1 MLTKII
7 LLIALGLVVWQ
18 LAVAL
23 RALSRGQPSDPKR
36 LLVALK
42 RRVILSI
49 IIVVALF
56 VLGTLGYI
64 TPHAI

>member
-18 LAVAL
+18 LALAL
-23 RALSRGQPSDPKR
+23 RALSRGQASDPKR
-36 LLVALK
+36 LLEALK